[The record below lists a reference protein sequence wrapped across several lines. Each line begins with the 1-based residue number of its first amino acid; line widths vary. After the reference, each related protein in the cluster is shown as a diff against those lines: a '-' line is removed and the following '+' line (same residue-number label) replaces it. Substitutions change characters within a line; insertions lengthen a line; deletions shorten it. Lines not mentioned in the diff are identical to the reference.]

1 MARMVI
7 STCSSSAND
16 IGDEK
21 GGGEW
26 VGGWGLNK
34 CGAGLLEMGAQKRG
48 YR

>member
-21 GGGEW
+21 GGW
-26 VGGWGLNK
+26 VGEVLISEG
-34 CGAGLLEMGAQKRG
+34 GLLEMGAL
-48 YR
+48 